1 MASSNNKD
9 TLIVILGPTG
19 VGKTDTCLRVAEYF
33 HIPVINA
40 DSRQIYRGIPIGTAT
55 PTQEQQARVKHE
67 MVEML
72 DIGEYYN
79 ASMFEN
85 DVLTLLE
92 EHFKTHDLALM
103 SGGSMMYIDAVCDG
117 MGDLPTVSD
126 EERTE
131 MKRRYAEEGLE
142 SLCEELRELDP
153 EYYEIVDKK
162 NYRRVIH
169 ALEIIHTTGCTF
181 TSLRTGEKK
190 ERPFNIVKIGVNR
203 DRNELYERINKR
215 VDAMMNDGL
224 LDEAKRWYA
233 QRGFQSLNTVGYKEL
248 FSYFDGQWSLEEAV
262 ERIKGNT
269 RRYCRKQLTW
279 FKRDKSIRWF
289 NLSDNNPSD
298 GSSSSDYIIKEIIK
312 YITEVI

>member
-1 MASSNNKD
+1 MK

-19 VGKTDTCLRVAEYF
+19 VGKTELCLRVAEYF

-67 MVEML
+67 MVEIL

-85 DVLTLLE
+85 DVLSLLE
-92 EHFKTHDLALM
+92 KQFQHNDIALM

-126 EERTE
+126 EERTT
-131 MKRRYAEEGLE
+131 MKKRLAEEGLDA
-142 SLCEELRELDP
+142 LCEELHELDP

-169 ALEIIHTTGCTF
+169 ALEIIHTTGQTF

-190 ERPFNIVKIGVNR
+190 DRPFNIVKIGLNR
-203 DRNELYERINKR
+203 DREDLYERINNR
-215 VDAMMNDGL
+215 VDAMMCDGL

-233 QRGFQSLNTVGYKEL
+233 QRDFQSLNTVGYKEL
-248 FSYFDGQWSLEEAV
+248 FAYFDGVWSLEEAV

-279 FKRDKSIRWF
+279 FKRDKTIRWF
-289 NLSDNNPSD
+289 NLTDKNSPSD
-298 GSSSSDYIIKEIIK
+298 SSSDNIIKEIIK
-312 YITEVI
+312 YITDVI

>member
-1 MASSNNKD
+1 MK

-19 VGKTDTCLRVAEYF
+19 VGKTELCLRVAEYF

-55 PTQEQQARVKHE
+55 PTQKQQARVRHE

-142 SLCEELRELDP
+142 ALCEELRQLDP

-169 ALEIIHTTGCTF
+169 ALEIIHTTGSTF

-190 ERPFNIVKIGVNR
+190 ERPFNIVKIGLNR
-203 DRNELYERINKR
+203 DRNELYDRINKR
-215 VDAMMNDGL
+215 VDAMMRDGL
-224 LDEAKRWYA
+224 LDEAKRWYP
-233 QRGFQSLNTVGYKEL
+233 QRDFQSLNTVGYKEL

-279 FKRDKSIRWF
+279 FKRDDSIRWF
-289 NLSDNNPSD
+289 NLSDTNPSD
-298 GSSSSDYIIKEIIK
+298 GSSSSDYNIKEIIK

>member
-1 MASSNNKD
+1 MK
-9 TLIVILGPTG
+9 TLLVILGPTG
-19 VGKTDTCLRVAEYF
+19 VGKTELCLRVAEYF

-85 DVLTLLE
+85 DVLSLLE

-126 EERTE
+126 EERAE

-142 SLCEELRELDP
+142 ALCEELRQLDP

-190 ERPFNIVKIGVNR
+190 ERPFNIVKIGLNR
-203 DRNELYERINKR
+203 DRNELYDRINKR
-215 VDAMMNDGL
+215 VDAMMRDGL
-224 LDEAKRWYA
+224 LDEAQRWYA
-233 QRGFQSLNTVGYKEL
+233 QRDFQSLNTVGYKEL

-279 FKRDKSIRWF
+279 FKRDESIRWF
-289 NLSDNNPSD
+289 NLSDTNPSD
-298 GSSSSDYIIKEIIK
+298 GSSSSDYNIKEIIK

>member
-1 MASSNNKD
+1 MK
-9 TLIVILGPTG
+9 TLLVILGPTG
-19 VGKTDTCLRVAEYF
+19 VGKTELCLRVAEYF

-85 DVLTLLE
+85 DVLSLLE

-142 SLCEELRELDP
+142 ALCEELRKLDP

-190 ERPFNIVKIGVNR
+190 ERPFNIVKIGLNR
-203 DRNELYERINKR
+203 DRNELYDRINKR

-233 QRGFQSLNTVGYKEL
+233 QREFQSLNTVGYKEL

-279 FKRDKSIRWF
+279 FKRDESIRWF

-298 GSSSSDYIIKEIIK
+298 GSSSSDYNIKEIIK

>member
-1 MASSNNKD
+1 MK

-19 VGKTDTCLRVAEYF
+19 VGKTELCLRVAEYF

-40 DSRQIYRGIPIGTAT
+40 DSRQIYRGIPIGTAAPT
-55 PTQEQQARVKHE
+55 PAQQVRVHHE
-67 MVEML
+67 MVEIL

-85 DVLTLLE
+85 DVLSLLE
-92 EHFKTHDLALM
+92 KQFQHSDIALM

-126 EERTE
+126 EERTT
-131 MKRRYAEEGLE
+131 MKKRLAEEGLDA
-142 SLCEELRELDP
+142 LCEELRELDP

-169 ALEIIHTTGCTF
+169 ALEIIHTTGQTF

-190 ERPFNIVKIGVNR
+190 ERPFNIVKIGLNR
-203 DRNELYERINKR
+203 DREELYERINKR
-215 VDAMMNDGL
+215 VDAMMKDGL

-233 QRGFQSLNTVGYKEL
+233 HLDFQSLNTVGYKEL
-248 FSYFDGQWSLEEAV
+248 FAYLDGVWSLEEAV

-279 FKRDKSIRWF
+279 FKRDDSIRWF
-289 NLSDNNPSD
+289 NLTSD
-298 GSSSSDYIIKEIIK
+298 SSSSDDNTKEIIK
-312 YITEVI
+312 YITNVI

>member
-1 MASSNNKD
+1 MK

-19 VGKTDTCLRVAEYF
+19 VGKTELCLRVAEYF

-67 MVEML
+67 MVEIL

-85 DVLTLLE
+85 DVLSLLE
-92 EHFKTHDLALM
+92 KQFQHNDIALM

-126 EERTE
+126 EERTT
-131 MKRRYAEEGLE
+131 MKKRLAEEGLDA
-142 SLCEELRELDP
+142 LCEELHELDP

-169 ALEIIHTTGCTF
+169 ALEIIHTTGQTF

-190 ERPFNIVKIGVNR
+190 ERPFNIVKIGLNR
-203 DRNELYERINKR
+203 DREELYERINNR
-215 VDAMMNDGL
+215 VDAMMREGL

-233 QRGFQSLNTVGYKEL
+233 QRDFQSLNTVGYKEL
-248 FSYFDGQWSLEEAV
+248 FAYFDGVWSLEEAV

-279 FKRDKSIRWF
+279 FKRDKTIRWF
-289 NLSDNNPSD
+289 NLTDKNSPSD
-298 GSSSSDYIIKEIIK
+298 SSSDNIIKEIIK
-312 YITEVI
+312 YITDVI

>member
-1 MASSNNKD
+1 MK

-19 VGKTDTCLRVAEYF
+19 VGKTELCLRVAEYF

-55 PTQEQQARVKHE
+55 PTPEQQARVKHE
-67 MVEML
+67 MVEIL

-85 DVLTLLE
+85 DVLSLLE
-92 EHFKTHDLALM
+92 KQFQHNDIALM

-126 EERTE
+126 EERTT
-131 MKRRYAEEGLE
+131 MKKRLAEEGLDA
-142 SLCEELRELDP
+142 LCEELRELDP

-169 ALEIIHTTGCTF
+169 ALEIIHTTGQTF

-190 ERPFNIVKIGVNR
+190 DRPFNIVRIGLNR
-203 DRNELYERINKR
+203 DREELYERINNR
-215 VDAMMNDGL
+215 VDAMMRDGL

-233 QRGFQSLNTVGYKEL
+233 QRDFQSLNTVGYKEL
-248 FSYFDGQWSLEEAV
+248 FAYFDGVWSLEEAV

-279 FKRDKSIRWF
+279 FKRDETIRWF
-289 NLSDNNPSD
+289 NLTDKNTLSD
-298 GSSSSDYIIKEIIK
+298 SSSDNIIKEIIK

>member
-1 MASSNNKD
+1 MK
-9 TLIVILGPTG
+9 TLLVILGPTG
-19 VGKTDTCLRVAEYF
+19 VGKTELCLRVAEYF

-142 SLCEELRELDP
+142 ALCEELRKLDP

-190 ERPFNIVKIGVNR
+190 KRPFNIVKIGLNR
-203 DRNELYERINKR
+203 DRNELYDRINKR

-233 QRGFQSLNTVGYKEL
+233 QREFQSLNTVGYKEL

-279 FKRDKSIRWF
+279 FKRDESIRWF

-298 GSSSSDYIIKEIIK
+298 GSSSSDYNIKEIIK